1 MCGAVIAHERC
12 DSSCVSPGKELEW
25 ESALIH
31 YSNAAHLQRGD
42 LCSRE
47 IGGAC
52 AKRLARD
59 GENEDTNTRGLDC
72 AHMYNDVDI
81 LVEQR

>member
-1 MCGAVIAHERC
+1 MCGAVIAYERF
-12 DSSCVSPGKELEW
+12 DGSCVSPGKELER
-25 ESALIH
+25 ESALIY

-47 IGGAC
+47 IERAC
-52 AKRLARD
+52 AKQLARD
-59 GENEDTNTRGLDC
+59 GENEGTNTRGLDC
-72 AHMYNDVDI
+72 AHVYNDVDI